1 MSLAPS
7 RILGHDNWSVIYEFM
22 NDKIGYQRYIF
33 YNTILSCFLSLV
45 NFLDSSQVQAS
56 FLLAL
61 QENYSPLLPV
71 GFSSAML
78 KFLCLVVLLFY
89 NTTSLSFCLS
99 FPFVPP
105 VQMLVSS
112 FSFQNRSV
120 QFLTETET
128 SCVSI
133 ISCLLGEF
141 TVAFC

>member
-33 YNTILSCFLSLV
+33 YSTILSCFLSLV

-78 KFLCLVVLLFY
+78 KFLCLVVPLFY
-89 NTTSLSFCLS
+89 NTTSLFVSLFLLCLQSRCWFHLFLFRTEASSFLWKQR
-99 FPFVPP
+99 PP
-105 VQMLVSS
+105 VYP
-112 FSFQNRSV
+112 
-120 QFLTETET
+120 
-128 SCVSI
+128 
-133 ISCLLGEF
+133 
-141 TVAFC
+141 